1 MKYLLLFLT
10 LLLGC
15 KSKNPSN
22 SFKEIVVKELCPEDG
37 KCFHDILKN
46 KKIEFNYNNLN
57 ELYPTFPEGE
67 NIIFKF
73 EYKRNEISNTQDSSY
88 REEILIE
95 LNPHDLEFET
105 ATFKGKKIL
114 FARWCYCKGQTGY
127 YKIEQGKLSVIKKAT
142 HTYELKLNFKMDEV
156 PQVIT
161 EIKHI
166 FTLE

>member
-1 MKYLLLFLT
+1 MRYLLLFFM

-15 KSKNPSN
+15 KTKNPSN
-22 SFKEIVVKELCPEDG
+22 SFKEIVVKEMCPEDG
-37 KCFHDILKN
+37 KCYYEMLKN
-46 KKIEFNYNNLN
+46 KNIDFSYNNLN
-57 ELYPTFPEGE
+57 EFYPTFSEGE

-95 LNPHDLEFET
+95 LNPYDLEFET
-105 ATFKGKKIL
+105 TSFKGKKIV

-127 YKIEQGKLSVIKKAT
+127 YKIKQGKLSVIKKGT
-142 HTYELKLNFKMDEV
+142 NTYELKLNFKMDEV